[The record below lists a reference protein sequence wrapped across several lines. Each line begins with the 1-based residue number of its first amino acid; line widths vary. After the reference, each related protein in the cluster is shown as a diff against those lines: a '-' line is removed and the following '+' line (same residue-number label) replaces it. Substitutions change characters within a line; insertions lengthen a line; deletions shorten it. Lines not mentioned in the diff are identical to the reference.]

1 MSMSSCS
8 LCLPDVNELRE
19 LSTDLAKIDNLEG
32 KDLTAEI
39 SRLLACN
46 SSLINSISTSLSI
59 LIRQR
64 YFPCGQILNDILPYE
79 EYIYSSEIDKQIAA
93 NNDLSRQRNIAKE
106 MRILNLKLKV
116 LLGNITN
123 ISAQLLCSPD

>member
-1 MSMSSCS
+1 MSMLSCS

-19 LSTDLAKIDNLEG
+19 LSTDLAKINNLEG
-32 KDLTAEI
+32 KNLTAEI
-39 SRLLACN
+39 SRLLTCN

-79 EYIYSSEIDKQIAA
+79 EYIYSSEIDGKIAA
-93 NNDLSRQRNIAKE
+93 NNVSRQRSIAKE

-123 ISAQLLCSPD
+123 LIVQLNCSPD